1 MQNSVIANVKKCC
14 TISESHKVFARGS
27 IFVAEN
33 FIFSDGTKG
42 KKLLV
47 LLNNPASN
55 DPYLLVKTTS
65 QKHSKPD
72 NPGCIENY
80 HQVYFVR
87 SNSPFF
93 KKDTWIQLDDCFP
106 FSQKTIDKK
115 LKHIGVLP
123 DKTAKLIISCFLKIN
138 EQDLSPK
145 VHSYIVPK
153 ITQGIS
159 ALANKFNKR

>member
-1 MQNSVIANVKKCC
+1 
-14 TISESHKVFARGS
+14 VFARGS

-72 NPGCIENY
+72 
-80 HQVYFVR
+80 
-87 SNSPFF
+87 
-93 KKDTWIQLDDCFP
+93 
-106 FSQKTIDKK
+106 
-115 LKHIGVLP
+115 
-123 DKTAKLIISCFLKIN
+123 IS
-138 EQDLSPK
+138 
-145 VHSYIVPK
+145 
-153 ITQGIS
+153 
-159 ALANKFNKR
+159 

>member
-1 MQNSVIANVKKCC
+1 M
-14 TISESHKVFARGS
+14 FARGS

-33 FIFSDGTKG
+33 FIFTDGTKG
-42 KKLLV
+42 RKILV

-72 NPGCIENY
+72 TLGCIESY
-80 HQVYFVR
+80 HKVYFIQA
-87 SNSPFF
+87 NSPFF
-93 KKDTWIQLDDCFP
+93 KKDTWIQLDDYFQ
-106 FSQKTIDKK
+106 FSQKNITKK

-123 DKTAKLIISCFLKIN
+123 SKTIKLIIDCFLKIN
-138 EQDLSPK
+138 KQDLSPK
-145 VHSYIVPK
+145 IHSYIVPK
-153 ITQGIS
+153 IEQGIR

>member
-1 MQNSVIANVKKCC
+1 M
-14 TISESHKVFARGS
+14 FARGS

-33 FIFSDGTKG
+33 FIFFDGTKG

-47 LLNNPASN
+47 LLNNPASS

-65 QKHSKPD
+65 KKHSKPD
-72 NPGCIENY
+72 TPGCIENY

-87 SNSPFF
+87 ANSNFF
-93 KKDTWIQLDDCFP
+93 KKDTWIQLDDYFP
-106 FSQKTIDKK
+106 FSQNSVEKE
-115 LKHIGVLP
+115 LKYIGQLP
-123 DKTAKLIISCFLKIN
+123 DKTAKLVISCFLKVN

-153 ITQGIS
+153 IVQGIVH
-159 ALANKFNKR
+159 

>member
-1 MQNSVIANVKKCC
+1 MFAIGSV
-14 TISESHKVFARGS
+14 
-27 IFVAEN
+27 FVAEN
-33 FIFSDGTKG
+33 FIFSDGTKS

-65 QKHSKPD
+65 KKHSKPD
-72 NPGCIENY
+72 TPGCIENY
-80 HQVYFVR
+80 HQVYLIQK
-87 SNSPFF
+87 NSPFF
-93 KKDTWIQLDDCFP
+93 IKDTWIQLDDYFP
-106 FSQKTIDKK
+106 FSQKTIQKK
-115 LKHIGVLP
+115 LKHIGLLP
-123 DKTAKLIISCFLKIN
+123 GKTVKLIISCFLTIN

-153 ITQGIS
+153 ITQGIN

>member
-1 MQNSVIANVKKCC
+1 M
-14 TISESHKVFARGS
+14 FARGL

-42 KKLLV
+42 KKLLI
-47 LLNNPASN
+47 LLNNPTKS

-65 QKHSKPD
+65 RKHSKPD
-72 NPGCIENY
+72 TLGCIHNY
-80 HQVYFVR
+80 YQVYFIKA
-87 SNSPFF
+87 NSPFF
-93 KKDTWIQLDDCFP
+93 KKDTWVQLDDHFP
-106 FSQKTIDKK
+106 FSQKTISTK
-115 LKHIGVLP
+115 LKHIGALP
-123 DKTAKLIISCFLKIN
+123 NKTIELIISCFLKIN

-153 ITQGIS
+153 IAQGIN

>member
-1 MQNSVIANVKKCC
+1 M
-14 TISESHKVFARGS
+14 FARGS

-80 HQVYFVR
+80 HHLRFYFV
-87 SNSPFF
+87 PP
-93 KKDTWIQLDDCFP
+93 LCY
-106 FSQKTIDKK
+106 
-115 LKHIGVLP
+115 
-123 DKTAKLIISCFLKIN
+123 FLKTLGFDSRKL
-138 EQDLSPK
+138 EE
-145 VHSYIVPK
+145 VPP
-153 ITQGIS
+153 I
-159 ALANKFNKR
+159 L